1 MNKHSADAT
10 TAEEAIAIQSA
21 LDSDMATEVAMQDT
35 LLTPRFYTTDFDEL
49 DAIDVS
55 HISEEWEPL
64 MERMRSD
71 PNKGH
76 FKKNED
82 WDKVDWEGM
91 NPELKKE
98 FIDFL
103 ISSCTAEFSGC
114 VLYKEMKRRGS
125 NEDITNLFQLMAR
138 DEARHAGFI
147 NDALRAVSYTHLR
160 AHET

>member
-55 HISEEWEPL
+55 GISEEWDTL
-64 MERMRSD
+64 IERMLSD

-76 FKKNED
+76 FKKNDD
-82 WDKVDWEGM
+82 WDKVDW
-91 NPELKKE
+91 N
-98 FIDFL
+98 
-103 ISSCTAEFSGC
+103 GC
-114 VLYKEMKRRGS
+114 LLYTS
-125 NEDITNLFQLMAR
+125 
-138 DEARHAGFI
+138 
-147 NDALRAVSYTHLR
+147 DAADDC
-160 AHET
+160 